1 MFTPK
6 QARIGVIKYEDM
18 AMLSHNMQLVYIDED
33 WVVKEYLRCVK
44 EKDWD
49 KEQAWGYKQAIEL
62 EKKIYY

>member
-1 MFTPK
+1 
-6 QARIGVIKYEDM
+6 
-18 AMLSHNMQLVYIDED
+18 MLSHNMQLVYVDEY